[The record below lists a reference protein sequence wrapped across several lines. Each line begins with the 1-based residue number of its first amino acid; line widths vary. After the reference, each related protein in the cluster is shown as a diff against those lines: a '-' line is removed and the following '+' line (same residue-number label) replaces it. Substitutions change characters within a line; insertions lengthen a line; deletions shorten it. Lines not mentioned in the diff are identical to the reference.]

1 MGHGG
6 GGGGGGQRRS
16 WFDVSDHY
24 QPSSQSMMAAYHQQ
38 SDVAAAACIDPS
50 IEMPIELRHLD
61 SEEDVVL
68 LPVAI
73 GDRSVAVE
81 EQQQQQQQQ
90 HQQRQQPSSS
100 SVSPSLA
107 RQLSSSNSIAAG
119 STTSSGSVSAA
130 GGGGHHHH
138 SMQQQQQQQQQR
150 SSTGSGGSTRSLSS
164 LSELLH
170 SLPVSVS
177 SWLKNRLSEEGGDP
191 GGGGGGSLSPN
202 NEMMM
207 MSDQSSNILMPSP
220 QLSSDAIT
228 PPPPPPVIV
237 ATAAADSVNANVRL
251 RPMLTKQ
258 KKAVQI
264 FESYCEED
272 HPSSSS
278 SSSNWLSVP
287 KPILSRSRH
296 VRKQGSMNDSLLSAG
311 RVAEREQLKRSLP
324 PRQTTWSGYSTTA
337 TSPLSQESS
346 PKDQESS
353 PSSPSSLHHSPPSS
367 IPLIL
372 PLSPSPPPPPPPPP
386 PPLPPPT
393 AATAATANVGELNKD
408 FSSIR
413 NGFVRVAQFWQSLR
427 GGESANSST
436 ATTTTTTTKPW
447 LLSDSP
453 TEPCPPPSA
462 SSMQHRPSLLEK
474 RIKSFCGWGSLAVF
488 DSEPTAAG
496 GSKAASPS
504 PRRIPAPPPGEE
516 DFFNFALPRCCAD
529 QDLYSTR
536 HLGGGSGGPPHG
548 HHPHRLGIQHY
559 QREEGSS
566 TESSSLQSDTSVDSE
581 DSLVSVIFVPRP
593 EGGRAAVAIDRGGG
607 GSLDKSRTSSSSS
620 STDGS
625 SPKILGFPGPVL
637 VLPATVTELPDN
649 PPATTG
655 TATIHTVPASKKE
668 EVETTTTS
676 DVLSNVV
683 KEGAKTAALVRQS
696 GVQQTIVPRLYC
708 FDVFNPETD
717 DLDSDSECSDDN
729 EDDIEEEEEEEEE
742 EEDEAA
748 AVSSSSSSSS
758 AGSVISV
765 GDPMWPAFQDRRQ
778 TILSGSSLEIQTS
791 SCCDLAGSDQLL
803 NCLMGKQ
810 DSVDSCPPSIEADL
824 TSSIALPSSASVSGV
839 SGRSG
844 SLTHSESAES
854 SASGTAVLLQ
864 RLSAS
869 AADCASDAAVEDW
882 RQRSSL
888 GVVDECRDEEEL
900 SVELLGELRLHR
912 PSTYRQQQQQQA
924 SSSRKSSASASVQSF
939 AWREK
944 QSETKSSFSISTSSL
959 DSSVSAPSFSSA
971 RQSSS
976 ASAVSS
982 SDLMFL
988 QRKDSEESSALMPLI
1003 RPPKMSSTTAAAIA
1017 AAAAAT
1023 TAALA
1028 AVRSAS
1034 PSSHLHHHHHH
1045 HHHHSEGGGQTDGR
1059 QLCFPHSSP
1068 SSGHQQRI
1076 ADRNTASVSTSQD
1089 SESLPS
1095 EAGQSGRSTS
1105 VTLHRYYHVFRQGE
1119 LDQLIERY
1127 VENLHIISSYYDH
1140 ANWCVVAEKVHVWT
1154 I

>member
-1 MGHGG
+1 MASTRRAVGHGG
-6 GGGGGGQRRS
+6 AHHRRS
-16 WFDVSDHY
+16 WFNVGDHY
-24 QPSSQSMMAAYHQQ
+24 QQSAQYQQDQAAGL
-38 SDVAAAACIDPS
+38 IDPS
-50 IEMPIELRHLD
+50 TEIPIELRHLD
-61 SEEDVVL
+61 SEEDVL
-68 LPVAI
+68 LPALT
-73 GDRSVAVE
+73 AVNVE
-81 EQQQQQQQQ
+81 PVEDQQQQQQQ
-90 HQQRQQPSSS
+90 HQPSSS

-107 RQLSSSNSIAAG
+107 RQLSSCSLS
-119 STTSSGSVSAA
+119 SSSGQPVPMS
-130 GGGGHHHH
+130 H
-138 SMQQQQQQQQQR
+138 QR

-177 SWLKNRLSEEGGDP
+177 SWLKNRLSEEGDP
-191 GGGGGGSLSPN
+191 TSAGPSDEDPSL
-202 NEMMM
+202 
-207 MSDQSSNILMPSP
+207 LVPSP
-220 QLSSDAIT
+220 QLSDTVAT
-228 PPPPPPVIV
+228 PPPPPV
-237 ATAAADSVNANVRL
+237 ATVAEIVIDPSPRTGRS

-264 FESYCEED
+264 FESYCEEEQ
-272 HPSSSS
+272 PSY
-278 SSSNWLSVP
+278 SSNLLSVP
-287 KPILSRSRH
+287 KLGRGGR

-311 RVAEREQLKRSLP
+311 RHAEREQLKRSLP
-324 PRQTTWSGYSTTA
+324 PRQTTWSGYPTSISPIDQSTAVATA
-337 TSPLSQESS
+337 GVKPPTPVPQPPSPSPPRSSSPLS
-346 PKDQESS
+346 P
-353 PSSPSSLHHSPPSS
+353 

-372 PLSPSPPPPPPPPP
+372 PLSPSPPPPPPPP
-386 PPLPPPT
+386 LPTQPT
-393 AATAATANVGELNKD
+393 TELNKD

-427 GGESANSST
+427 GAAGETAGSSST
-436 ATTTTTTTKPW
+436 STKPW
-447 LLSDSP
+447 LMDSP
-453 TEPCPPPSA
+453 TDPCPPSSA
-462 SSMQHRPSLLEK
+462 SLQQHRPSLLEK

-488 DSEPTAAG
+488 DSEPTASTA
-496 GSKAASPS
+496 AVASPS
-504 PRRIPAPPPGEE
+504 PRRIPPPTGEE

-536 HLGGGSGGPPHG
+536 PMAMGHG

-566 TESSSLQSDTSVDSE
+566 TDSSSKDSSLQSDTSVDSE
-581 DSLVSVIFVPRP
+581 DSCISVIYVPRP
-593 EGGRAAVAIDRGGG
+593 EGGRAAVTVDRG

-620 STDGS
+620 STEGS

-637 VLPATVTELPDN
+637 VLPATVTEVETPV
-649 PPATTG
+649 ATASSEE
-655 TATIHTVPASKKE
+655 ATELSTTPTPILQAEVKVE
-668 EVETTTTS
+668 EV
-676 DVLSNVV
+676 
-683 KEGAKTAALVRQS
+683 KALVRHS
-696 GVQQTIVPRLYC
+696 GVQQNIVPRLYC
-708 FDVFNPETD
+708 LDVFNPETD
-717 DLDSDSECSDDN
+717 DLDSDSEY
-729 EDDIEEEEEEEEE
+729 EE
-742 EEDEAA
+742 EEDDPVADDD
-748 AVSSSSSSSS
+748 AVSSSSSSSNS

-778 TILSGSSLEIQTS
+778 TILSGSSLEIQTTS

-810 DSVDSCPPSIEADL
+810 DSVDSCPPSIEADSL
-824 TSSIALPSSASVSGV
+824 AHSGAA
-839 SGRSG
+839 RG

-864 RLSAS
+864 RLSVGS
-869 AADCASDAAVEDW
+869 GVDSTSDAAVEDW

-888 GVVDECRDEEEL
+888 GVVDECRDEEESIEL
-900 SVELLGELRLHR
+900 SDHFHHF
-912 PSTYRQQQQQQA
+912 QQT
-924 SSSRKSSASASVQSF
+924 SSSSKKSSVASTS
-939 AWREK
+939 AWK
-944 QSETKSSFSISTSSL
+944 QGKSSFSMSTSSL

-982 SDLMFL
+982 SDLML
-988 QRKDSEESSALMPLI
+988 LRKDSEDSSVLLPLI
-1003 RPPKMSSTTAAAIA
+1003 RPPRMSSTTAAAIA

-1023 TAALA
+1023 TAAVA
-1028 AVRSAS
+1028 AAAAASSSAS
-1034 PSSHLHHHHHH
+1034 SPPPS
-1045 HHHHSEGGGQTDGR
+1045 DGR
-1059 QLCFPHSSP
+1059 QLCFPQSSP
-1068 SSGHQQRI
+1068 GTKSSSHQQRI
-1076 ADRNTASVSTSQD
+1076 ADRNAALLSVSTSQE